1 MERMDQLWPG
11 GPRYYYDDAYFP
23 PGTDSFLLGAFP
35 RLRPGERVC
44 DLGCGTGLL
53 GLLMLAR
60 EPSLH
65 VTGVDIQPGPLS
77 LARKSA
83 AESHFDMS
91 FLQADLRHP
100 EQLPPAGSFD
110 LVVCNPPYFKP
121 DSGFAARGQAR
132 RIARAEEAAS
142 LEEVCAAAARL
153 LRWGGRLALV
163 YRPERLCDLM
173 CALRG
178 CGIEPKRLRWVE
190 SRIGTAPSL
199 LLLEGRRGGGSGLTT
214 EPPLVLRDQ
223 LGRDTPEVD
232 AIYFRNRTTEDAPL

>member
-1 MERMDQLWPG
+1 MEQMDQLWPG
-11 GPRYYYDDAYFP
+11 GPRYYYDDIYFA

-53 GLLMLAR
+53 GFLMLTR
-60 EPSLH
+60 EPSLQ
-65 VTGVDIQPGPLS
+65 VTGVDIQPGPLA

-83 AESHFDMS
+83 AENHFAMT
-91 FLQADLRHP
+91 FLQADLRQP

-110 LVVCNPPYFKP
+110 LAVCNPPYFKP
-121 DSGFAARGQAR
+121 GSGFAARGQAR
-132 RIARAEEAAS
+132 RIARAEETAS

-178 CGIEPKRLRWVE
+178 CAIEPKRLRWVE
-190 SRIGTAPSL
+190 SRSGAAPSL
-199 LLLEGRRGGGSGLTT
+199 LLLEGRRGGGSGLAT